1 MINKQP
7 KRFLRRKDFVV
18 KSISQFPEHTAD
30 GTESFLV
37 EVDHKLKHLK
47 GDLSGFQILYFES
60 SSIFPPIGKDKTI
73 YYDNENEISY
83 VWNSDSIGY
92 KVLGQNFSKIQIING
107 KPIN

>member
-18 KSISQFPEHTAD
+18 KTISQFPEHTAD

-47 GDLSGFQILYFES
+47 GDFSGFHILFFDS
-60 SSIFPPIGKDKTI
+60 SAVFPTIGKEKTI

-83 VWNSDSIGY
+83 VWNPNSLGY
-92 KVLGQNFSKIQIING
+92 IILGQNIEKIKIING